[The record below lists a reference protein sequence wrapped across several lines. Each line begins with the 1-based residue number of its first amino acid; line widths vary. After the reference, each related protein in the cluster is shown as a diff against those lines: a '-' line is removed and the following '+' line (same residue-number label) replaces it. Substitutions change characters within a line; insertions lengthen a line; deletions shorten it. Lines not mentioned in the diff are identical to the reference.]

1 MFSPDDMHMFAM
13 TLNTFLQTLIPIV
26 TAAGGAWV
34 MHIGHQAGAKN
45 AETAAHGSEQPQA

>member
-45 AETAAHGSEQPQA
+45 AEIAAGNGSLPK